1 MMIHHDGDSHSIARI
16 TGGIDYLLRLTLS
29 TQPTQPGAVAVTT
42 LRLPADSDAHFQ
54 ANEAVAAAVRAA
66 VAEGLTASADATGHQ
81 VHIKAIAYHQ
91 TGRDPAAAVATFR
104 ELTIALLQ
112 DLLEQRKA

>member
-29 TQPTQPGAVAVTT
+29 TQPRAVAVTT

>member
-1 MMIHHDGDSHSIARI
+1 M
-16 TGGIDYLLRLTLS
+16 
-29 TQPTQPGAVAVTT
+29 TT

-54 ANEAVAAAVRAA
+54 ANEAIAAAVRAA